1 MSSADE
7 FYTTMGTLTQ
17 EMLDND
23 IVNADDLI
31 KVLLRILLLILVLY
45 TIDLESFL

>member
-31 KVLLRILLLILVLY
+31 KVPLRFLLLIFVLY
-45 TIDLESFL
+45 TNDLESVL

>member
-1 MSSADE
+1 
-7 FYTTMGTLTQ
+7 MGTLTQ

-31 KVLLRILLLILVLY
+31 KVTKLCLVLY
-45 TIDLESFL
+45 HYFHESTLHSYGLVHE